1 MKLVQPR
8 YIPALV
14 TVALLLGLKA
24 ESLSHPQPEDVEPY
38 HAELRKF
45 KTQFN
50 NPDGWTA
57 KVPDDELPAGAVAL
71 LKPNLTICRAY
82 LKPRFQFLLVQCL
95 DARDM
100 GGHYPPNC
108 YPASGCV
115 LVGPKDGKDMTWV
128 VEGKT
133 IEGKEY
139 VFSHLE
145 AGQTR
150 TQIVDN
156 LLILPAATKHYVK
169 KMDDVRAVAANNMQR
184 FYGAAQIQFVFDG
197 EVSESD
203 RRDIFTKLIGKNMNL
218 LNVLERSNE
227 PRSSN

>member
-8 YIPALV
+8 YIPALL
-14 TVALLLGLKA
+14 TVALLLGLTA
-24 ESLSHPQPEDVEPY
+24 ETLSRPQPKDAKPY
-38 HAELRKF
+38 HKSLRAF
-45 KTQFN
+45 KTNFK
-50 NPDGWTA
+50 NPDGWIA
-57 KVPDDELPAGAVAL
+57 KVPDNELPPGAVAL
-71 LKPNLTICRAY
+71 LKPNLDICRTY
-82 LKPRFQFLLVQCL
+82 LNPRFQFLLVQCR

-100 GGHYPPNC
+100 GGHYPPVC

-115 LVGPKDGKDMTWV
+115 LVGPELGKDMTWV

-145 AGQTR
+145 GGQTR

-156 LLILPAATKHYVK
+156 LLILPRITNCYVRDIDK
-169 KMDDVRAVAANNMQR
+169 VRAFAADYTQR

-197 EVSESD
+197 EVPESE

-218 LNVLERSNE
+218 LNVLERSE
-227 PRSSN
+227 